1 MKESFMLALENRFP
15 RWNGAIAIIFAAS
28 LFLLAY
34 LMQRKHCS
42 KLRTSAA
49 ALLYFYIFNVL
60 VTTLLMR
67 TPYSYYRC
75 TLEIQFVNQIFVQ
88 KDLYALSEAL
98 LNIMMFLIPSIF
110 LPFFFKE
117 HEALKTL
124 CCGLGFTLFIE
135 ITQYFTRLGELQTDD
150 LIMNFSG
157 CLLGVLIY
165 FTLRLTISF
174 FKEKIAILRCKRL
187 HKVICRA
194 FLFLKWHIYEIFY

>member
-1 MKESFMLALENRFP
+1 MHNERKLYACAGKPFSTVERRYCDYLC
-15 RWNGAIAIIFAAS
+15 GVT
-28 LFLLAY
+28 FLLAY

-42 KLRTSAA
+42 KLRTAVA

-174 FKEKIAILRCKRL
+174 FKEKNSYSQVQKAS
-187 HKVICRA
+187 
-194 FLFLKWHIYEIFY
+194 